1 MSDASMFR
9 QFAEE
14 AMCGSSK
21 TTNEAYK
28 RALEELAWAQAALM
42 SDRVLGSSSSSSFT
56 PSPRPLDEAISRAPT
71 D

>member
-1 MSDASMFR
+1 MSDASVFR

-28 RALEELAWAQAALM
+28 RALENLACTWAQAALM
-42 SDRVLGSSSSSSFT
+42 SDRVLGSSWSSRDSSAAE
-56 PSPRPLDEAISRAPT
+56 PNSHEAA
-71 D
+71 